1 MKLDP
6 IPDGRKTVRVRDV
19 DPEAS
24 WRPYRDVPPP
34 GPHPHDPPGG
44 PRLVGGRIPLV
55 DGPLKATGQAAYTD
69 DLRLPGLLHGRFVR
83 STRAHARIVSLD
95 TGRAAAM
102 PGVVAVLTGLDTFQL
117 PDGSTARIGDRRFGV
132 LPLSRDE
139 EALPAEKVRF
149 VGDYVALVAAEDE
162 ETAEAA
168 ARAVAVGYED
178 LPPCLDPVQGLQA
191 AAEKIHPGTGL
202 DGSNVQKHVDQEFG
216 DCEAA
221 LRNSPLVLRGRF
233 TFRGLNHAFAEPHC
247 VIADAG
253 PGNRLTVWSATQVP
267 HYVQRALADVTGLP
281 LHRIQVI
288 RPYVGGGFGG
298 KGDPFPFEA
307 AAALMALRVGRPVK
321 VRLDREGVFYSGR
334 GRHPTDLEMGLA
346 LDAEGG
352 LKGLDV
358 QAVLDGG
365 AYASFGIITT
375 YYTGVMCM
383 GPYKV
388 PAFRYRGRRV
398 YTNHVPSGAMRGHG
412 GVNNRFALEV
422 LLDEAAERLGQDPIN
437 LRLRNLMAPYSHTI
451 NGFRITSMG
460 LRECLERVREGSGWD
475 ARFRRMPVGRGLGV
489 GCGFFISGSN
499 LPIHWDIPPHEY
511 PQSTVHLKLDL
522 DCGVTVH
529 TGAADIGQGSD
540 TVAALVVAEVLGV
553 GLDRIRVRS
562 QDSDTAP
569 VDLGSYSSRVTFM
582 MGNAARRAAEDL
594 RRQLV
599 AGAARR
605 LGGHAEAYVLR
616 DGEVVDATDPQRR
629 LGFDEAARA
638 AIAGSGALVAKGT
651 FVSSP
656 MGGAFKG
663 ATAGLAP
670 AYSVNACVAEV
681 DVDVE
686 SGAWACTKAWVAH
699 DCGRALNRLA
709 VEGQIEGSFHMGLG
723 QVQGE
728 ALEYQGAALRNAS
741 LLDYKVPTALDTPQ
755 ITTYIVESNDVDGPF
770 GAKEAGE
777 GPLLPVLPAI
787 ANAIYDAVGVRCRDL
802 PATPDRVH
810 ALLQAARGP
819 RKPAAP
825 GVRGP

>member
-6 IPDGRKTVRVRDV
+6 IPDDRKAVRVPDV
-19 DPEAS
+19 DPAAS
-24 WRPYRDVPPP
+24 WKPYRDPPPP

-44 PRLVGGRIPLV
+44 RRLVGSRIPLV

-69 DLRLPGLLHGRFVR
+69 DLRLPGMLHGRFVR
-83 STRAHARIVSLD
+83 STRAHARIVRIDAS
-95 TGRAAAM
+95 RAMAM
-102 PGVVAVLTGLDTFQL
+102 PGVVAVLTGLDTIRL
-117 PDGSTARIGDRRFGV
+117 PDGSSARIGDRRFGV

-162 ETAEAA
+162 ATADAA
-168 ARAVAVGYED
+168 ARAVTVAYAD
-178 LPPCLDPVQGLQA
+178 LPACLDPQEGLHA
-191 AAEKIHPGTGL
+191 VAEKVHADAGL

-216 DCEAA
+216 DPESAFRAA
-221 LRNSPLVLRGRF
+221 ALVLRGRF
-233 TFRGLNHAFAEPHC
+233 TFRGLSHGFTEPHC
-247 VIADAG
+247 VIANAG
-253 PGNRLTVWSATQVP
+253 PGGRLTVWSATQVP

-281 LHRIQVI
+281 MHRIQVI
-288 RPYVGGGFGG
+288 RPTVGGGFGG

-307 AAALMALRVGRPVK
+307 SAALMALKVGRPVK
-321 VRLDREGVFYSGR
+321 VRLDREEVFYSGR

-346 LDAEGG
+346 LDAGGG

-383 GPYKV
+383 GPYKM

-422 LLDEAAERLGQDPIN
+422 LLDEVAERLGQDPID
-437 LRLRNLMAPYSHTI
+437 LRLRNLMAPYSHTV

-460 LRECLERVREGSGWD
+460 LRECLERVRQGSGWD
-475 ARFRRMPVGRGLGV
+475 ERFRRLPVGRGLGV

-499 LPIHWDIPPHEY
+499 LPIHWDIPAHDY
-511 PQSTVHLKLDL
+511 PQSTVHLKLDM
-522 DCGVTVH
+522 DGGVTIH

-540 TVAALVVAEVLGV
+540 TVAALVVAEVLGL

-594 RRQLV
+594 RRQIL
-599 AGAARR
+599 AAAARR

-616 DGEVVDATDPQRR
+616 DGEVVDATDPRRR
-629 LGFDEAARA
+629 LGFDEATRA

-651 FVSSP
+651 FVSTP

-686 SGAWACTKAWVAH
+686 TGAWACTKAWVAH

-723 QVQGE
+723 QVHGE
-728 ALEYQGAALRNAS
+728 GLESQGAALRNAN
-741 LLDYKVPTALDTPQ
+741 LLEYKIPTALDTPQ
-755 ITTYIVESNDVDGPF
+755 VISYLVESNDLDGPF

-802 PATPDRVH
+802 PATPDRIH
-810 ALLQAARGP
+810 ALLQAAGGP
-819 RKPAAP
+819 RKPVTP
-825 GVRGP
+825 GRGG